1 MSQSSLLTWLN
12 KPVSVKKAA
21 SPPEEVSAS
30 EPLQPKISPPATITS
45 VETTLP
51 GSQLVS
57 TGDSEERN
65 ISDLAFGR
73 RPPPPNV
80 EFRAC
85 TKDDIPHLKRLTS
98 LLLPI
103 PYPDRFYK
111 EIMDDPVTANITLL
125 AIWHDDPTHSTTEKG
140 RLVGAIRC
148 RLLASSSVSSQSGND
163 HADAPMLYL
172 STLVLLS
179 PYRQHGIATHLL
191 RTLMQRAVNDYGVV
205 RVGAHVWEANS
216 DAIAWYRKRG
226 FRETGSE
233 AGYYRRLD
241 PQTAIVME
249 RKVGVTDLLSA

>member
-1 MSQSSLLTWLN
+1 MSQSSLLAWLN
-12 KPVSVKKAA
+12 KPGSV
-21 SPPEEVSAS
+21 PPAS
-30 EPLQPKISPPATITS
+30 ESAPLQSTIPPPPATSASLGIAS
-45 VETTLP
+45 PE
-51 GSQLVS
+51 SQPIS
-57 TGDSEERN
+57 SDNSEETDTP
-65 ISDLAFGR
+65 DLAFGR

-103 PYPDRFYK
+103 PYPDKFYK
-111 EIMDDPVTANITLL
+111 EIIDDPVTANITLL
-125 AIWHDDPTHSTTEKG
+125 AVWHDDPSRSVTGKG

-148 RLLASSSVSSQSGND
+148 RLLASSSISSQSGIGN
-163 HADAPMLYL
+163 ADAPMLYL

-191 RTLMQRAVNDYGVV
+191 RTLTQRAVNDYGVV

-216 DAIAWYRKRG
+216 DALAWYRKRG
-226 FRETGSE
+226 FRGTGRDS
-233 AGYYRRLD
+233 GYYRRLD
-241 PQTAIVME
+241 PQAAIVME